1 VEDSAAQEV
10 NKMLKVILYII
21 YIAISIA
28 CVLDKERKGY
38 FDKPGYHEG
47 YTFAWTLAII
57 GLLVVE
63 FINRI

>member
-1 VEDSAAQEV
+1 
-10 NKMLKVILYII
+10 MLKVILYII